1 MDPCVVMEGWYLL
14 DVEVHRRRGRLEVEQ
29 GEG

>member
-1 MDPCVVMEGWYLL
+1 MEGWYLL